1 MTGFF
6 YDTLLD
12 CVLGRNT
19 IAPEGGSPQQK
30 NEPAHREV
38 VMVSR
43 RKFVQMAA
51 AAPAL
56 ALSGPA
62 FAQQDV
68 YPSRVI
74 TSVCMFAP
82 GTGADIFVRFFAR
95 KLQELSNQTVIVE
108 NKVGMAGN
116 IATEYVARSK
126 PDGYTIFIA
135 PASSILVAGP
145 FLYKK
150 LSYDPIADFTSVT
163 SLAKLPF
170 VLVVAPDIGVNSVS
184 ELVARLKAKPDNGFF
199 ASSTTTGLIASE
211 LIKQQFGLNTTE
223 VKYKS
228 GLDAL
233 NDLLAHNIDFQFTD
247 PVTVKERIAD
257 GRVKALMLTSAEP
270 FAALPNIPSAKQA
283 GSTNMD
289 LISWWSVHVPA
300 KTPQPVVDKLSGWFN
315 QIARSDDSKNF
326 LANLGSD
333 PLVGDAAMVDK
344 MIAKETEEWKEYVKI
359 AKIEPQ

>member
-1 MTGFF
+1 
-6 YDTLLD
+6 
-12 CVLGRNT
+12 
-19 IAPEGGSPQQK
+19 
-30 NEPAHREV
+30 
-38 VMVSR
+38 MVSR
-43 RKFVQMAA
+43 RDFVRLAA
-51 AAPAL
+51 ATPAL
-56 ALSGPA
+56 TLPSIG
-62 FAQQDV
+62 FAQDEP
-68 YPSRVI
+68 YPSRII

-82 GTGADIFVRFFAR
+82 GTGADIFVRFYAK
-95 KLQELSNQTVIVE
+95 KLQELANQTVNVE

-135 PASSILVAGP
+135 PASSILVAGQ

-150 LSYDPIADFTSVT
+150 LNYDPINDFTSVT

-170 VLVVAPDIGVNSVS
+170 VLVVAPDIGVNSVAD
-184 ELVARLKAKPDNGFF
+184 LVKYLKTKPDNGFF
-199 ASSTTTGLIASE
+199 ASSTTSGLIASE
-211 LIKQQFGLNTTE
+211 LVKTQFGLKTTE

-247 PVTVKERIAD
+247 PVTVKERIAT
-257 GRVKALMLTSAEP
+257 GKLKALMLTSAEP

-283 GSTNMD
+283 GVNNLD

-300 KTPQPVVDKLSGWFN
+300 KTPRPVVDTLTTWFN
-315 QIARSDDSKNF
+315 QIARSDDAKAF
-326 LANLGSD
+326 LTNLGSD
-333 PLVGDAAMVDK
+333 PLIGDAALVDK
-344 MIAKETEEWKEYVKI
+344 MIKAETEEWKEYVKI